1 MLNVS
6 GVAVEDGW
14 LPPPLQ
20 ENKSHTALDRAQAKK
35 TGFIIA

>member
-6 GVAVEDGW
+6 GVAVEVGW
-14 LPPPLQ
+14 LPLPVQ
-20 ENKSHTALDRAQAKK
+20 ENKSHTALNSAQVKK